1 MLAYIPAPWI
11 LWVFGSRLSWACGGF
26 IEVSM
31 GPTLGPWDL
40 RSQESL
46 RFPYWLTM
54 VLVYLP
60 TKLGHFYGVN
70 VGKYATS
77 TMVSQYGIVNFT
89 RDLPKSTDGRPTEL
103 SVFL

>member
-1 MLAYIPAPWI
+1 
-11 LWVFGSRLSWACGGF
+11 
-26 IEVSM
+26 
-31 GPTLGPWDL
+31 
-40 RSQESL
+40 
-46 RFPYWLTM
+46 M

-89 RDLPKSTDGRPTEL
+89 RDLPKSTGGRPTEL